1 MEQLS
6 FFDLITDSTNKK
18 LSTVKTGLDILSCGA
33 GMQSTALILM
43 SCENKQAFLDG
54 KTLPHPRI
62 PIYDIAVFCDLDK
75 EPDWVYKQVNFI
87 QHACEKV
94 GIPFIILAEGD
105 GYGKSLYN
113 DYMNN
118 FGIKSVRSI
127 PFWTLTEEI
136 DEKTGEVKLRKGK
149 MPRVCTMDYKID
161 IIQKYIKRE
170 VLGYNLFERLKVED
184 RKAHR
189 MHIGFS
195 FEERSRCKPN
205 PNPMFENVFLLVDL
219 KLERKHNYAYIR
231 DFWGLETRASAC
243 LICPFH
249 TNYFFSNL
257 KHERPSEYQD
267 VIAFDSMLEVRQPMS
282 KITSKLYISKSRKR
296 ISELTP
302 QECNDQECFEYR
314 GMLVGNGF

>member
-6 FFDLITDSTNKK
+6 FFDLIIENVNKTISTIKK
-18 LSTVKTGLDILSCGA
+18 GLDILSCGA

-43 SCENKQAFLDG
+43 SCENKQAQMDG
-54 KTLPHPRI
+54 KPFPHPNV

-75 EPDWVYKQVNFI
+75 EPEWVYKQVNFI

-94 GIPFIILAEGD
+94 GIPFVVLAEGD

-127 PFWTLTEEI
+127 PFWTLTEEV
-136 DEKTGEVKLRKGK
+136 DESTGEVKLKKGK
-149 MPRVCTMDYKID
+149 MPRVCTMDYKIE

-170 VLGYNLFERLKVED
+170 VLGYKPFQRILESDL
-184 RKAHR
+184 KAHR
-189 MHIGFS
+189 IHIGFS

-205 PNPMFENVFLLVDL
+205 PHPMFENVFLLVDL
-219 KLERKHNYAYIR
+219 ELERKHNYAYIR
-231 DFWGLETRASAC
+231 DIWGLETKASAC

-249 TNYFFSNL
+249 TNYFFENL
-257 KHERPSEYQD
+257 KKERPSEYQA
-267 VIAFDSMLEVRQPMS
+267 VIQFDKMLEERQPMS
-282 KITSKLYISKSRKR
+282 KIKSQLFISKSRKR
-296 ISELTP
+296 IADLKP
-302 QECNDQECFEYR
+302 HECDDQECFEYR